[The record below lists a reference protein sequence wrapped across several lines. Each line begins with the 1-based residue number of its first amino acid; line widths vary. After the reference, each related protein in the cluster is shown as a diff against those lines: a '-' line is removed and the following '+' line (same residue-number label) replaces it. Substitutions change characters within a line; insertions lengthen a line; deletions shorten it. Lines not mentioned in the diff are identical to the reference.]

1 MGEDIDAVGL
11 KEFCV
16 RRRGAHNLHA
26 FVIMA
31 VSLRIPQNLETV
43 WANWVWT
50 WFSPNLTFI
59 YDTTM

>member
-43 WANWVWT
+43 
-50 WFSPNLTFI
+50 
-59 YDTTM
+59 